1 MHSRDRDPHPA
12 PTPPSQEHPPGD
24 CRQRAASTLN
34 YLGTLELGSNP
45 TPQNIHLPLH
55 PSRKPSGEGP
65 GSLKWARNGVRKEEP
80 MHKARDRGWG
90 PPVCRGSG
98 TADGR
103 CPGGGPQ
110 QLPLRVPVERSAGA
124 RGSRGIAAGGG
135 EPRRRG
141 APHSHTDRTPA
152 TARKTSRASSGMGWG
167 ASPVPPAIPGTAGDD
182 GSSPSPAPSP
192 PPRGLRREV
201 SPALPAAPGAW
212 GPRGAYL
219 AAEHLQRIRVT
230 DQPEAPAPRPAL
242 LAQVEKDDGGQRRVG
257 QRLRLRVAAA
267 RLPVPRPR
275 LAPGPGQVIK
285 ADEILGSARLRIL
298 LGGSRSIF
306 VHPLASGPGGAGAT
320 RGEPVGRL

>member
-1 MHSRDRDPHPA
+1 
-12 PTPPSQEHPPGD
+12 
-24 CRQRAASTLN
+24 
-34 YLGTLELGSNP
+34 
-45 TPQNIHLPLH
+45 
-55 PSRKPSGEGP
+55 
-65 GSLKWARNGVRKEEP
+65 
-80 MHKARDRGWG
+80 MHKARGRGWG

-98 TADGR
+98 TGHGR
-103 CPGGGPQ
+103 CPG
-110 QLPLRVPVERSAGA
+110 LVPSSSRSECRWNGALEPAGA
-124 RGSRGIAAGGG
+124 AARRPGEGSPAGAEPRTATRTASPGNSPQNFPGEQRGGG
-135 EPRRRG
+135 GQHRRYPPLPRVL
-141 APHSHTDRTPA
+141 P
-152 TARKTSRASSGMGWG
+152 M
-167 ASPVPPAIPGTAGDD
+167 PGSFPIT
-182 GSSPSPAPSP
+182 
-192 PPRGLRREV
+192 RGLRREV
-201 SPALPAAPGAW
+201 SPALPAAPGPW

-306 VHPLASGPGGAGAT
+306 VHPLASGPGGAGAR
-320 RGEPVGRL
+320 RGEPVGRLRAARPWRGRGAGGCGEPASAPGCHGRASHCLAPRRARAAPLVLPCRLRAP